1 MERFTTFEE
10 IEEGLYIMK
19 TILLCGGKGF
29 RFLNTSLDLPKVLAP
44 IGDKPILV
52 HIMDYYARYGFN
64 EFILC
69 LGEHGTQIQRSI
81 ENEVDYSVTFLDTGL
96 DTATGGRILMAKEA
110 IKEDETFF
118 VNYGD
123 ALGNVDLNALYKHHI
138 ESDVLATLTTYK
150 PRSQY
155 GVLRTDGKG
164 RVISFTEKPMVNDW
178 INAGFFVFNK
188 AIFDC
193 INPSEN
199 IEYSLFENLLKTK
212 NLAAYKHSGFW
223 KSMDTFKENQELND
237 IWKQGK
243 APWS

>member
-1 MERFTTFEE
+1 M
-10 IEEGLYIMK
+10 
-19 TILLCGGKGF
+19 
-29 RFLNTSLDLPKVLAP
+29 
-44 IGDKPILV
+44 
-52 HIMDYYARYGFN
+52 
-64 EFILC
+64 
-69 LGEHGTQIQRSI
+69 
-81 ENEVDYSVTFLDTGL
+81 
-96 DTATGGRILMAKEA
+96 
-110 IKEDETFF
+110 
-118 VNYGD
+118 
-123 ALGNVDLNALYKHHI
+123 
-138 ESDVLATLTTYK
+138 ATLTTYK

-155 GVLRTDGKG
+155 GVLTTDGKG
-164 RVISFTEKPMVNDW
+164 RVTSFTEKPMVNDW

-193 INPSEN
+193 IDASEN